1 MLKYNL
7 LEAMKE
13 QTRADAKLTDK
24 KQKIMEAA
32 ISLFAEKGYGNTPT
46 SEIAKAADVA
56 EGTIFRHFGTKD
68 HLLVSLIVPFLKDS
82 IPLMAEELFQ
92 KLLSN
97 QDLRFEDFLRNLL
110 RDRLL
115 FLKQNREIFQIIV
128 KEFFYNEE
136 IRHELMPYFAENIGS
151 RLVQVIRAFQE
162 RGELADRPAEAM
174 ARHIFFSIGGTFIF
188 KFVFGLNGSQDEE
201 AEIESVVRFVMD
213 GVRNR

>member
-1 MLKYNL
+1 
-7 LEAMKE
+7 
-13 QTRADAKLTDK
+13 
-24 KQKIMEAA
+24 
-32 ISLFAEKGYGNTPT
+32 
-46 SEIAKAADVA
+46 
-56 EGTIFRHFGTKD
+56 
-68 HLLVSLIVPFLKDS
+68 
-82 IPLMAEELFQ
+82 MAEELFE

-97 QDLRFEDFLRNLL
+97 HDLRFEDFLRNLL

-136 IRHELMPYFAENIGS
+136 IRHELIPYFAENIGS
-151 RLVQVIRAFQE
+151 RLVQVIRTFQE
-162 RGELADRPAEAM
+162 RGELSDQPAETM

-201 AEIESVVRFVMD
+201 ADIESVVRFVMD